1 MPRIFPLPTRLLRYS
16 LAIVGPFGSAG
27 AQFALSFVLLRH
39 VAPSAFGRFSFLL
52 VASQLSTGV
61 WSALFCAPLPI
72 LLAGAG
78 GDARAEPVRS
88 VLTVSLVGAIVGFGV
103 ALAMALALG
112 DGTTGALLF
121 AGYAATNLLRWL
133 ARAHA
138 YACGRP
144 FRTTA
149 SDLAYALVLLAGT
162 AVVALA
168 GPTSAVPAYAALL
181 AGTAAGLLPFGR
193 TYLADQFLRASPRV
207 ARAYR
212 PVWRDHARWS
222 LFGVLTTEATANSH
236 AYLVTLLLGP
246 TAFAPVAASQL
257 AIRPIN
263 VAVNALTEFERAQMA
278 REIGAGRFDA
288 ALAAVRLFRWVLV
301 ATWSA
306 IGLGIVLL
314 LWRAPHALY
323 PRSYDLHTLTI
334 ATALWMA
341 VAIVRLAR
349 TPDNALMQ
357 AGGAFRPLA
366 MASAWSSG
374 VSVAAVL
381 ALILAGG
388 PVLSILGILGGE
400 LLFALFIWRR
410 SRRWLADAR
419 VTSPDPAAADAAT
432 IAESAPMLPIGAD
445 ETIGRPPDLR

>member
-1 MPRIFPLPTRLLRYS
+1 MPRFPVPTRLLRYS
-16 LAIVGPFGSAG
+16 LAIVGPFGSAA

-39 VAPSAFGRFSFLL
+39 VSQAAFGRFSFLI

-72 LLAGAG
+72 LLSAAG
-78 GDARAEPVRS
+78 GDARAASVRS
-88 VLTVSLVGAIVGFGV
+88 VLTVSLGGAVVGFGA
-103 ALAMALALG
+103 ALALALALG
-112 DGTTGALLF
+112 DETRGALLF
-121 AGYAATNLLRWL
+121 AAYAATNLLRWL

-144 FRTTA
+144 VRTTA
-149 SDLAYALVLLAGT
+149 SDLAY
-162 AVVALA
+162 
-168 GPTSAVPAYAALL
+168 SAALL
-181 AGTAAGLLPFGR
+181 AGTAIVALAGPGTTTPAYLALFAGTIAGLLPFGR
-193 TYLADQFLRASPRV
+193 TYLADQFLRASPAA

-288 ALAAVRLFRWVLV
+288 AVAAVRLFRLVLML
-301 ATWSA
+301 TWGA
-306 IGLGIVLL
+306 IGCGIVVL
-314 LWRAPHALY
+314 LWRAPHALF
-323 PRSYDLHTLTI
+323 PRSYDLGALTT

-374 VSVAAVL
+374 ISVAAVL

-388 PVLSILGILGGE
+388 PILSILGILAGE

-410 SRRWLADAR
+410 SRLWLAHAR
-419 VTSPDPAAADAAT
+419 ATPPNAATAAAD
-432 IAESAPMLPIGAD
+432 ILAETAPMLPIGVD
-445 ETIGRPPDLR
+445 EGVDRRR